1 MQKINLAVVAA
12 VAVLSSVPVGVAYAG
27 GNAGG
32 RKPDDA
38 DKVQSFKVHFATKVA
53 EAPKL
58 DGKLDEGC
66 WKAAEPICDYGPCT
80 IGQDAKRRIPRTEVR
95 LLWDDKYL
103 YVGAKCFEDTPEN
116 MASFLHI
123 VNDRKRAFHSRD
135 CIEMHIDGNNDEH
148 TTFQCWLLANHE
160 KHINWNWDFGWGLLT
175 DTAYGLNADWEI
187 THSTG
192 KEDGMDYWAVEA
204 RYALAH
210 FELKP
215 QVGYVFG
222 FEPARF
228 RYDKTIYNKIDGTEM
243 SQRSGQWLAW
253 GSQGKNHHNADGYGK
268 VIFVEKRPASVAEGL
283 KLAFPDLEKRT
294 ILVQTGS
301 EYAVF
306 DHGRS
311 STLTYAAKA
320 KELMAATA
328 KLAARYTAFADEV
341 SNVVWKASN
350 GQMKKTAKELAA
362 FAEEEKK
369 LAETKEVGIAL
380 IGDLEKKTEKWNE
393 TFDTAYW
400 TLVRDAMRI
409 EGKTRVPVTLKPS
422 PKAPALGSE
431 FADVTFKPEE
441 RKRDIV
447 EWAKPLAGGR
457 KKVFITVNSQGG
469 IDAWQLAKRMDID
482 ATIFQ
487 STGQAGAVGVNGDY
501 FNEGLWYTPK
511 KRQELERALKEFGP
525 FDGFVFLGTR
535 ITTWPAELQCWLYER
550 MLEGA
555 KVLEKNPGTWTPFF
569 ADAKARP
576 ELALGMPLGFTK
588 LTTDRTKGC
597 YGYKVEPVALARDPL
612 KVAAFGKGA
621 YGFLLTDTT
630 GGYCHGGAGAPAWP
644 TTPEN
649 IFQDEYGFAY
659 LARNVMEVF
668 GLRGDRRAIDVGE
681 GRKDVEAGQA
691 TTVPLRL
698 AGSFAWKGDVGWT
711 VRATDGTVLS
721 EKIATFT
728 VPAGTN
734 HVSLALDPLPAG
746 EYYLDAKLYDSDRRI
761 LDFVSGRIVAANRTP
776 FVKCGCS
783 PNCKEILPTP
793 EIVEFSLAQKTLFR
807 MDEPVV
813 ATVKVA
819 PAAADLSVRA
829 EIRDVRDRVIVRE
842 DFPLDPA
849 TGLAK
854 VSLRNVPEYDWTLAN
869 LDVTLRAGTR
879 VLGKRT
885 EPFFRHR
892 GDVNDYMVFTDNPG
906 PGGLNGKIRLSYLM
920 NHGIDLFQRDYS
932 PNFLWAGGDGIIRDR
947 IPGVAPD
954 KGGSLT
960 NPWWLRHV
968 KQRYASHAQGLRAVN
983 GRWISLGDDSGEP
996 HDFPRNCPD
1005 WVPCWVAKQV
1015 AKCENY
1021 ARQWA
1026 SRGVKRDMFEATSQW
1041 WREHGQNRGGVDSLS
1056 NYWGFESPLK
1066 QMALKWMAETTDKKE
1081 IKEIVDCFR
1090 EVYGTVEKFNR
1101 AANAKVAKWDEIDH
1115 DVLASLKFDPSP
1127 EYVNFLFWLR
1137 DRYGRDV
1144 KKLNAA
1150 WQTDV
1155 TDFLAIP
1162 RALIDEKQLE
1172 GVYAPSIDMQTYLE
1186 NAFVQ
1191 QGKAISDG
1199 VHGVDPT
1206 IGMGFGASTL
1216 GNTFND
1222 SIKYIDSV
1230 CPYAG
1235 SDDIE
1240 KLRGQ
1245 KHRLMGECIGVYG
1258 GRHVPVEMRKSQVWH
1273 GLLTGCNFSWF
1284 WASCYNYGDG
1294 SVDAGRYGAMMDAYR
1309 EIKRGPAALCLR
1321 SKRDNYGIR
1330 ILVSRDSAHM
1340 NPLVAEMGAHGLGFA
1355 RLIES
1360 LGLQFDSLTQEQ
1372 LVKGA
1377 LTAEKA
1383 KVLFLPYVQILNPD
1397 EVEKIKAFV
1406 QQGGTVVAD
1415 ARCGVYTRQ
1424 GVPIEKPPMDE
1435 VFGITRTQFKAAP
1448 ALRDLVISGMSDV
1461 PAKLCGARVDTTV
1474 RAATAKPYGTAS
1486 DGSVA
1491 FLVNGYGKGKAI
1503 LFNFNL
1509 AVIPFLD
1516 GRGELGDVR
1525 TVLENLMDLAGVK
1538 PLAVMKDA
1546 KGHVVTG
1553 TEFSRF
1559 NREGAIYLGVEKSGH
1574 AFERFP
1580 MQAYVQLD
1588 RKYWVSDVRAGKKI
1602 GFTDRIPMTLTG
1614 LDFQLYALLPYE
1626 AKAMTLDAPDTVER
1640 GTALTAVAKL
1650 EVAPSSPS
1658 PLAFTSVLRF
1668 ELIPEG
1674 GYDREDYVP
1683 YPWRLKDAKAGK
1695 AESSWVIGYNERRG
1709 MAYDLVVTDVAT
1721 GVSAT
1726 KKVTVK

>member
-1 MQKINLAVVAA
+1 MKTASMFAA
-12 VAVLSSVPVGVAYAG
+12 VAAALMGGGSFAG

-32 RKPDDA
+32 RKPDT
-38 DKVQSFKVHFATKVA
+38 DKEQSFKVHFATKVA

-58 DGKLDEGC
+58 DGRLDEAC

-80 IGQDAKRRIPRTEVR
+80 IGQDARRRIPRTEVR

-123 VNDRKRAFHSRD
+123 VNDRKRTFHFRD

-160 KHINWNWDFGWGLLT
+160 KHINWNWDRGWGLLT
-175 DTAYGLNADWEI
+175 DSAYGLNADWEI
-187 THSTG
+187 SHSVG

-228 RYDKTIYNKIDGTEM
+228 RYDKTIYSKVDGSVMGE
-243 SQRSGQWLAW
+243 RAGQWLGW

-268 VIFVEKRPASVAEGL
+268 VIFVEKKPASVAEGL
-283 KLAFPDLEKRT
+283 KLAYPDLEKRT

-341 SNVVWKASN
+341 SNVVWKSSN

-362 FAEEEKK
+362 FAEEERK

-393 TFDTAYW
+393 AFDAAYW

-409 EGKTRVPVTLKPS
+409 EGRTRVPVTLKPS

-469 IDAWQLAKRMDID
+469 IDAWQLAKRMDVD

-487 STGQAGAVGVNGDY
+487 STGQAGAVGVSGDY
-501 FNEGLWYTPK
+501 FNEGLWHTPK

-535 ITTWPAELQCWLYER
+535 ITTWPAELQCWLFER

-555 KVLEKNPGTWTPFF
+555 KVLEKNPGTWAPFF

-588 LTTDRTKGC
+588 LATDGSKGC
-597 YGYKVEPVALARDPL
+597 YGYKFEPVALAKDPL

-630 GGYCHGGAGAPAWP
+630 GGYCHGGAGAPAWT

-659 LARNVMEVF
+659 LARNVMELL
-668 GLRGDRRAIDVGE
+668 GLRGDRRAIDVGGGLKE
-681 GRKDVEAGQA
+681 IPADRA
-691 TTVPLRL
+691 TTVPLKV
-698 AGSFAWKGDVGWT
+698 AGASAWKGDIAWT
-711 VRATDGTVLS
+711 VRRTDGAVLA
-721 EKIATFT
+721 EKTGTFT

-734 HVSLALDPLPAG
+734 HVSLALAPLPAG
-746 EYYLDAKLYDSDRRI
+746 EYYVDAKLLDGGRI
-761 LDFVSGRIVAANRTP
+761 LDFVSGRLVAANRTP

-783 PNCKEILPTP
+783 PNCQEVLPTP
-793 EIVEFSLAQKTLFR
+793 AITEFKLAQTTLFGK
-807 MDEPVV
+807 DEPVV
-813 ATVKVA
+813 ATVKVES
-819 PAAADLSVRA
+819 AAADLTVRS
-829 EIRDVRDRVIVRE
+829 EIRDVRNRVIVRE
-842 DFPLDPA
+842 DFPVDPA
-849 TGLAK
+849 SGLAK
-854 VSLRNVPEYDWTLAN
+854 ISLKNAPEYDWTLAN
-869 LDVTLRAGTR
+869 LDVTLCAGVR
-879 VLGKRT
+879 VLGRKT

-892 GDVNDYMVFTDNPG
+892 GDVNDYMVFSDNPG

-920 NHGIDLFQRDYS
+920 NSGIDLFQRDYS

-947 IPGVAPD
+947 IPGGAPD

-960 NPWWLRHV
+960 NPWWQKHL
-968 KQRYASHAQGLRAVN
+968 KARYARHAQGLRAVN

-996 HDFPRNCPD
+996 HEFPRNCPD
-1005 WVPCWVAKQV
+1005 WVPCWVAKQI

-1026 SRGVKRDMFEATSQW
+1026 SRGVRRGMFEATSQW

-1056 NYWGFESPLK
+1056 NYWGFEAPLK
-1066 QMALKWMAETTDKKE
+1066 GMALKWMAETADKRE

-1150 WQTDV
+1150 WKTDV

-1186 NAFVQ
+1186 DAFVLQ
-1191 QGKAISDG
+1191 AKAISDG

-1216 GNTFND
+1216 GNTFCE
-1222 SIKYIDSV
+1222 SIKYLDSV

-1235 SDDIE
+1235 SSDIE
-1240 KLRGQ
+1240 MLRGQ
-1245 KHRLMGECIGVYG
+1245 KHKLIGECIGIYG
-1258 GRHVPVEMRKSQVWH
+1258 GRHVPLAMRRNQVWH

-1294 SVDAGRYGAMMDAYR
+1294 SVDAGRYGAMMETYR
-1309 EIKRGPAALCLR
+1309 EIKRGPAALLLR
-1321 SKRDNYGIR
+1321 SQRDNYGIR
-1330 ILVSRDSAHM
+1330 IMVSRDSAHM
-1340 NPLVAEMGAHGLGFA
+1340 NPLVAEMGAHGAGFA
-1355 RLIES
+1355 SFIES
-1360 LGLQFDSLTQEQ
+1360 LGLQYDSITQEQ
-1372 LVKGA
+1372 VEKGVLA
-1377 LTAEKA
+1377 SAKV
-1383 KVLFLPYVQILNPD
+1383 KVLFLPYVQILNPA
-1397 EVEKIKAFV
+1397 EVEQIKAFV
-1406 QQGGTVVAD
+1406 KAGGTIVAD
-1415 ARCGVYTRQ
+1415 ARCGVYTKS

-1435 VFGITRTQFKAAP
+1435 VFGIGRTQFKAVP
-1448 ALRDLVISGMSDV
+1448 ALRDLELTRLCDV
-1461 PAKLCGARVDTTV
+1461 PAVLPGARVDTTI
-1474 RAATAKPYGTAS
+1474 RATTAKACAKAS

-1491 FLVNGYGKGKAI
+1491 FLMNDYGKGKAI
-1503 LFNFNL
+1503 LLNFNL

-1516 GRGELGDVR
+1516 GRGELGGVR
-1525 TVLENLMDLAGVK
+1525 TALENLMDHAGVK
-1538 PLAVMKDA
+1538 PFAVMRNA
-1546 KGHVVTG
+1546 KGAVITG

-1559 NREGAIYLGVEKSGH
+1559 NRGGAIYLGVEKSGH
-1574 AFERFP
+1574 AYETFP
-1580 MQAYVQLD
+1580 MEAYVQLD
-1588 RKYWVSDVRAGKKI
+1588 KKYRVYDVRAGKAV
-1602 GFTDRIPMTLTG
+1602 GLTDRIPMTLKG
-1614 LDFQLYALLPYE
+1614 LDFELYSLLPYE
-1626 AKAMTLDAPDTVER
+1626 AKAMKVDIPDTVAR
-1640 GTALTAVAKL
+1640 GASLKAVAAL
-1650 EVAPSSPS
+1650 ETSAG
-1658 PLAFTSVLRF
+1658 AKNADTSVFRF

-1683 YPWRLKDAKAGK
+1683 YPWRLKDAKGGK
-1695 AESSWVIGYNERRG
+1695 AETAWAIGYDEKPG
-1709 MAYDLVVTDVAT
+1709 TKFTAVVTDVAT
-1721 GVSAT
+1721 GVSAS
-1726 KKVTVK
+1726 KAVVVR